1 MPNPETSTVS
11 APETLLQT
19 HSLWTDSAFWGMAV
33 AQFFGAFNDNVCKQL
48 AMLICLQETLEDKQA
63 SATAVFAIPF
73 LLFSGTAGFLADRIS
88 KSWIVQACKVAEVG
102 IQATALLLAV
112 SIGISGG
119 SLTTVMLIVL
129 FLMGI
134 HSAFFGPSKY
144 GVLPEMLP
152 KESLPKANGVFLATT
167 FLAIILGWVV
177 AGALMDVP
185 GSLPF
190 RTAIACT
197 AGVGFALVGWWA
209 SLYLRPT
216 APAQPSLRF
225 SPKQFAV
232 DPATWRVV
240 GKDRLLLG
248 VLIANGT
255 FFLCGGVMHPAVNA
269 FGIQQLQASSSE
281 PSSTI
286 SSGLLSCVAFGI
298 AGGCAVAGRWCG
310 ARANLGVSRIGATV
324 IVVCLGLLFLTPSH
338 PSSENLWIAV
348 SAILLLGVGL
358 GAGLLAVPL
367 QVVLQ
372 TRPPAEH
379 RGRVL
384 AALSFFNWIG
394 VLISAAYYKLCL
406 EIRERFDLPP
416 SFAFAAIAVV
426 MLGVAVLLPSRVVER
441 KDSLDYSQE
450 TITES

>member
-1 MPNPETSTVS
+1 MPNSETLTVS
-11 APETLLQT
+11 APETLPPS
-19 HSLWTDSAFWGMAV
+19 HSLWHDSAFWGMAV

-112 SIGISGG
+112 SVGMSGG
-119 SLTTVMLIVL
+119 SLTTVMLTVL

-152 KESLPKANGVFLATT
+152 KEALPKANGVFLATT

-190 RTAIACT
+190 RTAVACT
-197 AGVGFALVGWWA
+197 AGVGFALIGWWA

-216 APAQPSLRF
+216 PPAQPALKF

-232 DPATWRVV
+232 DPATWKVV

-248 VLIANGT
+248 VLVANGT
-255 FFLCGGVMHPAVNA
+255 FFLCGGAMHPAVNA
-269 FGIQQLQASSSE
+269 FGIQQLKASSS
-281 PSSTI
+281 I
-286 SSGLLSCVAFGI
+286 ASGLLSCVAFGI
-298 AGGCAVAGRWCG
+298 AGGCAIAGRWCG
-310 ARANLGVSRIGATV
+310 ARANLNVSKIGAAT
-324 IVVCLGLLFLTPSH
+324 IVACLGFLYLTPTAPGSQ
-338 PSSENLWIAV
+338 NLWVAISAV
-348 SAILLLGVGL
+348 LFLGVGL

-406 EIRERFDLPP
+406 VIRDQFDLPP
-416 SFAFAAIAVV
+416 SFVFAAIAIV
-426 MLGVAVLLPSRVVER
+426 MLGVAVMLPSHVVER
-441 KDSLDYSQE
+441 EESLDYSRE
-450 TITES
+450 MVIES

>member
-1 MPNPETSTVS
+1 MPNSETLIVS
-11 APETLLQT
+11 APETLPPS
-19 HSLWTDSAFWGMAV
+19 HALWHDSAFWGMAV

-48 AMLICLQETLEDKQA
+48 AMLICLQETMEDKQA

-102 IQATALLLAV
+102 IQATALVLAV
-112 SIGISGG
+112 SIGMSGG
-119 SLTTVMLIVL
+119 SLTTVMLTVL

-152 KESLPKANGVFLATT
+152 KEALAKSERR
-167 FLAIILGWVV
+167 FSGD
-177 AGALMDVP
+177 DVP
-185 GSLPF
+185 RDHSRLGGRRCAEWTCQARCLSERRSPV
-190 RTAIACT
+190 R
-197 AGVGFALVGWWA
+197 AGVGFALIGWWA

-216 APAQPSLRF
+216 PPAQPSLQF

-232 DPATWRVV
+232 DPATWKVV

-248 VLIANGT
+248 VLVANGT
-255 FFLCGGVMHPAVNA
+255 FFLCGGAMHPAVNA
-269 FGIQQLQASSSE
+269 FGIQQLKASSS
-281 PSSTI
+281 I

-298 AGGCAVAGRWCG
+298 AGGCAIAGRWCG
-310 ARANLGVSRIGATV
+310 AKANLKVSKIGAAT
-324 IVVCLGLLFLTPSH
+324 IVACLGLLYLTPTAPGSQ
-338 PSSENLWIAV
+338 NLWVAISAV
-348 SAILLLGVGL
+348 LFLGVGL

-384 AALSFFNWIG
+384 AALSFSIG
-394 VLISAAYYKLCL
+394 SACS
-406 EIRERFDLPP
+406 FPP
-416 SFAFAAIAVV
+416 
-426 MLGVAVLLPSRVVER
+426 R
-441 KDSLDYSQE
+441 
-450 TITES
+450 ITSCAS

>member
-1 MPNPETSTVS
+1 MPNSIVSTTT
-11 APETLLQT
+11 APETPNPSY
-19 HSLWTDSAFWGMAV
+19 SLWNDSAFWGMTV
-33 AQFFGAFNDNVCKQL
+33 AQFLGAFNDNVCKQL

-73 LLFSGTAGFLADRIS
+73 LLFSGTAGYLADRIS

-102 IQATALLLAV
+102 IQATALLLALFV
-112 SIGISGG
+112 GFSGG
-119 SLTTVMLIVL
+119 GLTTVMLAVL
-129 FLMGI
+129 FLMGA

-152 KESLPKANGVFLATT
+152 KDALPKANGVFLATT

-190 RTAIACT
+190 RTAMACT
-197 AGVGFALVGWWA
+197 AGVGFAGAGWWA
-209 SLYLRPT
+209 SRYLRPT
-216 APAQPSLRF
+216 PPAQPTLRF
-225 SPKQFAV
+225 SPRQFAV

-240 GKDRLLLG
+240 GMDRLLLG

-255 FFLCGGVMHPAVNA
+255 FFLCGGVVHPAINA
-269 FGIQQLQASSSE
+269 FGIQQIETSSSV
-281 PSSTI
+281 

-298 AGGCAVAGRWCG
+298 AGGCAIAGRWCG
-310 ARANLGVSRIGATV
+310 ARANLAVSKIGAGV
-324 IVVCLGLLFLTPSH
+324 IVVCLGLLYLTPVA
-338 PSSENLWIAV
+338 PNPRNLWIGI
-348 SAILLLGVGL
+348 SAGLLLGVGI

-379 RGRVL
+379 RGRIL

-406 EIRERFDLPP
+406 EIRDRFDLPP
-416 SFAFAAIAVV
+416 SFVFAAIAVV

-441 KDSLDYSQE
+441 KESLDYSRDMV
-450 TITES
+450 TES